1 MKIIGLFTL
10 SALLFYSNSIA
21 QNISD
26 HVTDNFQT
34 TVLPKGGRAPE
45 SNFTGIVWLYPLA
58 SDSLAYWSIAK
69 VTFEPGAYS
78 KWHIHSGK
86 QVLVIQEG
94 MGYLKEKG
102 KPIHLL
108 KKGDVIT
115 IQPGVEHWHG
125 ATAQSGFVQI
135 VMNPETKNGV
145 VTWLERVTEEEYRS
159 GK

>member
-1 MKIIGLFTL
+1 MKTIGSVII
-10 SALLFYSNSIA
+10 SAMLFYTNSVA
-21 QNISD
+21 QVSD
-26 HVTDNFQT
+26 HLSEVFQT

-45 SNFTGIVWLYPLA
+45 SNFTGKVWLYPLA

-69 VTFEPGAYS
+69 VSFEPGAYS
-78 KWHIHSGK
+78 KWHTHPGK

-94 MGYLKEKG
+94 TGFLKEKG
-102 KPIHLL
+102 KPIHIL

-115 IQPGVEHWHG
+115 IQPGVKHWHG
-125 ATAQSGFVQI
+125 ATPQRGFIQI

-159 GK
+159 GN